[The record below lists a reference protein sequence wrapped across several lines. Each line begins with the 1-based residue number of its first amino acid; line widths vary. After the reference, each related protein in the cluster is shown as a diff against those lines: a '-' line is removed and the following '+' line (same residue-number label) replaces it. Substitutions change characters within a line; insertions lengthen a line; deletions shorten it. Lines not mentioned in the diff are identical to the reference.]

1 MIMRFADKIAVVTG
15 GAAGIGRATC
25 ELLAA
30 EGASVVVADRDQDL
44 AEETSAALHELGAPK
59 SIAVGVDVASEDEIR
74 NLVESCRAEFG
85 NVDVLINNAAARL
98 WGPVTEATLESW
110 QQIVATNLI
119 SVGLTGKHL
128 IPLMVEAGGGAIVN
142 VSSANGIVGRSGMA
156 QYDATKAGVLGL
168 TRSMA
173 CDHADQGIRVNAVLP
188 GPTLT
193 DFHKN
198 RARAAGTEI
207 DPSVTRP
214 HEGGPGILRRQGLPV
229 EIAKPIVFLA
239 SDDASYLTGTLLT
252 PDGGLS
258 AVSGHIG

>member
-1 MIMRFADKIAVVTG
+1 MRFTDKVVVVTG
-15 GAAGIGRATC
+15 GAAGIGRAVC
-25 ELLAA
+25 ELVAA
-30 EGASVVVADRDQDL
+30 EGASVVVADRDEGL
-44 AEETSAALHELGAPK
+44 AKDTAAALLELRAPRT
-59 SIAVGVDVASEDEIR
+59 VPVRVDVVVEEEIR
-74 NLVESCRAEFG
+74 ALADLCRQEFG
-85 NVDVLINNAAARL
+85 RVDVLINNAAARV

-110 QQIVATNLI
+110 HQIVAANLI

-128 IPLMVEAGGGAIVN
+128 IPLMPDGGSIVN
-142 VSSANGIVGRSGMA
+142 VSSANGIVGRKGMA

-173 CDHADQGIRVNAVLP
+173 CDHAEAGIRVNAVLP

-198 RARAAGTEI
+198 RARQAGQEI

-214 HEGGPGILRRQGLPV
+214 HEGGPGILRRQALPI

-239 SDDASYLTGTLLT
+239 SDDASYLTGTMLS

-258 AVSGHIG
+258 ALSGHLG

>member
-1 MIMRFADKIAVVTG
+1 MRFTDKVVVVTG
-15 GAAGIGRATC
+15 GAAGIGRAVC
-25 ELLAA
+25 ELVAA
-30 EGASVVVADRDQDL
+30 EGASVVVADRDEAL
-44 AEETSAALHELGAPK
+44 AQETAAALPELGAVR
-59 SIAVGVDVASEDEIR
+59 AVPARVDVSVEEDIAALAE
-74 NLVESCRAEFG
+74 LCQGEFG
-85 NVDVLINNAAARL
+85 RVDVLINNAAARL

-110 QQIVATNLI
+110 HVIVAANLI
-119 SVGLTGKHL
+119 SVGLTCKHL
-128 IPLMVEAGGGAIVN
+128 IPLMPEGGSIVN
-142 VSSANGIVGRSGMA
+142 VSSANGIVGRKGMA

-173 CDHADQGIRVNAVLP
+173 CDHADAGIRVNAVLP

-198 RARAAGTEI
+198 RARDAGQQI

-214 HEGGPGILRRQGLPV
+214 HEGGPGILRRQGLPI

-239 SDDASYLTGTLLT
+239 SDDASYMTGTMLL

-258 AVSGHIG
+258 ALSGHLG

>member
-1 MIMRFADKIAVVTG
+1 MIMRFTDKVVVVSG
-15 GAAGIGRATC
+15 GAAGIGRAVS
-25 ELLAA
+25 ELVAA
-30 EGASVVVADRDQDL
+30 EGASVVVADRDEAL
-44 AEETSAALHELGAPK
+44 ARETAAALPSLGAPR
-59 SIAVGVDVASEDEIR
+59 AVPVRVDVAVEEDIR
-74 NLVESCRAEFG
+74 ALAEVCRAEFG
-85 NVDVLINNAAARL
+85 RVDALINNAAARL

-110 QQIVATNLI
+110 HQIIAANLI

-128 IPLMVEAGGGAIVN
+128 IPLMPDGGSIVN
-142 VSSANGIVGRSGMA
+142 VSSANGIVGRKGMA

-173 CDHADQGIRVNAVLP
+173 CDHAEAGIRVNAVLP

-198 RARAAGTEI
+198 RAQAEGREI
-207 DPSVTRP
+207 DLAVTRP
-214 HEGGPGILRRQGLPV
+214 HPGGPGILRRQGLPI

-239 SDDASYLTGTLLT
+239 SDDASYMTGTLLS

>member
-1 MIMRFADKIAVVTG
+1 MRFADKIVVVTG
-15 GAAGIGRATC
+15 GAAGIGRAVT
-25 ELLAA
+25 ELVAA
-30 EGASVVVADRDQDL
+30 EGASVVVADRDEAL
-44 AEETSAALHELGAPK
+44 AAETSAALLELGAPK
-59 SIAVGVDVASEDEIR
+59 AVPIGVDVTSEEQIR
-74 NLVESCRAEFG
+74 GLADLCRSEFG
-85 NVDVLINNAAARL
+85 RVDALINNAAARL

-110 QQIVATNLI
+110 QQIVAANLI

-128 IPLMVEAGGGAIVN
+128 IPLLVEAGGGSIVN
-142 VSSANGIVGRSGMA
+142 VSSANGIVGRKGMA

-173 CDHADQGIRVNAVLP
+173 CDHAEQNIRVNAVLP

-198 RARAAGTEI
+198 RAREAGREI
-207 DPSVTRP
+207 DLAVTRP
-214 HEGGPGILRRQGLPV
+214 HEGGPGILRRQGLPI

-239 SDDASYLTGTLLT
+239 SDDASYMTGTLLS